1 MRVYLGLAAK
11 HPGAGIPE
19 TMLHT
24 VRGAIES
31 AFAVPPEVIGSR
43 EWHRPG
49 IAVFSWTNEP
59 DDSRRPPLLE
69 TGHDRVTGVNGYL
82 TAPGDVNRLAAM
94 PVLDTEGI
102 GGCFSAFRATEDEL
116 SAATAVHRICP
127 VYYAET
133 PDVHVIGSRAL
144 LVHLAGGGERVEWDV
159 LALQSMV
166 RQGYFLSD
174 ETPYRGVSALP
185 PSSSVTVR
193 NGRRTIV
200 TTPLP
205 TAVPAPESRR
215 QKKHLVRELAEALL
229 ATVEPLR
236 TTREP
241 VNLALTGGRDS
252 RLIAAVLH
260 AAGIPLR
267 ATTNGLDTHPDVVIA
282 GKVARAL
289 RIEHTVIPPAR
300 VEKKDAIVVE
310 HPLARTYETLRACE
324 GMTSAYE
331 SIVGYL
337 PYSAKPTMSGQ
348 SGESLRAGSLLLLQT
363 DLSEKA
369 LRRRVDVT
377 FLRDPALFT
386 EEANEHA
393 RELAEPWRKRAPLE
407 ALDHMYVSYKVGR
420 WQAGARAGSLRRGDQ
435 IWPFFDNRVVRA
447 ALGLDQTWRLSEE
460 VIYELLG
467 ILAPS
472 LRNIPVE
479 GKPWRFTA
487 GKRYY
492 PWQRRPPV
500 LTAPKTGGG
509 GWNWRTS
516 PGAELTGLMR
526 DHVLGR
532 LDLLSPIVKPDE
544 VRKLFAEPVL
554 KKPTH
559 AWHLYTVATMLG
571 GEYPGKEPQGL
582 PKIHIPI
589 PS

>member
-11 HPGAGIPE
+11 DPEAGIPE
-19 TMLHT
+19 AMLHR
-24 VRGAIES
+24 VRSVIDS
-31 AFAVPPEVIGSR
+31 AFPVPSEVIRSR

-49 IAVFSWTNEP
+49 ITMFAWTNEP
-59 DDSRRPPLLE
+59 DDSRQPPPLITE
-69 TGHDRVTGVNGYL
+69 HDRVTGVNGYL
-82 TAPGDVNRLAAM
+82 AAPDDVNRLAGM
-94 PVLDTEGI
+94 TTLDSEAV
-102 GGCFSAFRATEDEL
+102 GGCFSVFRATGGEL
-116 SAATAVHRICP
+116 SAATAIHRVCP

-144 LVHLAGGGERVEWDV
+144 LVHLACGERVDWDV

-174 ETPYRGVSALP
+174 ETPYLGVSALP

-193 NGRRTIV
+193 GGTRTIT

-215 QKKHLVRELAEALL
+215 RKKELVGELAEALL

-236 TTREP
+236 AAGEP

-267 ATTNGLDTHPDVVIA
+267 ATTNGLDTHPDVILA
-282 GKVARAL
+282 GRVAQAL
-289 RIEHTVIPPAR
+289 HVEHTVIPPAR
-300 VEKKDAIVVE
+300 AEKKDAIVVE
-310 HPLARTYETLRACE
+310 HPLARAYETLRACE

-331 SIVGYL
+331 SVVGYL

-348 SGESLRAGSLLLLQT
+348 SGEILRAGGLLLLQT
-363 DLSEKA
+363 DLGEKA

-377 FLRDPALFT
+377 FLRDPALFS
-386 EEANEHA
+386 EMANEHA
-393 RELAEPWRKRAPLE
+393 RELAGPWRERAPLE
-407 ALDHMYVSYKVGR
+407 ALDHMYISYKVGR
-420 WQAGARAGSLRRGDQ
+420 WHAGARAGSLRRGDQ
-435 IWPFFDNRVVRA
+435 IWPFLDNRVVRA

-467 ILAPS
+467 VLAPS
-472 LRNIPVE
+472 LRDIPIE

-492 PWQRRPPV
+492 PWQRRPQV

-516 PGAELTGLMR
+516 PGTELTGLIR

-532 LDLLSPIVKPDE
+532 LDLLTPIVNPDE
-544 VRKLFAEPVL
+544 VRALFAEPVL
-554 KKPTH
+554 KKPNQ

-571 GEYPGKEPQGL
+571 GDYPGKEPEGL
-582 PKIHIPI
+582 PRIHIPI

>member
-19 TMLHT
+19 AMLHT

-31 AFAVPPEVIGSR
+31 AFAVPPEVIRSR

-94 PVLDTEGI
+94 PVLDTEAI
-102 GGCFSAFRATEDEL
+102 GGCFSVFRATEDEL

-144 LVHLAGGGERVEWDV
+144 LVHLAGCGERVEWDV

-407 ALDHMYVSYKVGR
+407 ALDHMYISYKVGR

-492 PWQRRPPV
+492 PWQRRPPA
-500 LTAPKTGGG
+500 LTAQKTGGG

>member
-11 HPGAGIPE
+11 QPGAGIPE
-19 TMLHT
+19 AMLHT
-24 VRGAIES
+24 VRGAIDS
-31 AFAVPPEVIGSR
+31 AFPVPPEVIRSR

-49 IAVFSWTNEP
+49 ITMFAWTNEP
-59 DDSRRPPLLE
+59 DDSRQPPLLE

-82 TAPGDVNRLAAM
+82 AAPGDVNRLAAM
-94 PVLDTEGI
+94 PTLDTEAV

-116 SAATAVHRICP
+116 SAATAIHRVCP

-193 NGRRTIV
+193 GGHRTIT

-205 TAVPAPESRR
+205 AAVPAPESRR
-215 QKKHLVRELAEALL
+215 RKKLLVGELAEALL

-236 TTREP
+236 AAGEP

-267 ATTNGLDTHPDVVIA
+267 ATTNGLDTHPDVIIA
-282 GKVARAL
+282 GRIARAL
-289 RIEHTVIPPAR
+289 RVEHTVIPPSRA
-300 VEKKDAIVVE
+300 EKKDAIVVE
-310 HPLARTYETLRACE
+310 HPLARAYETLRACE

-337 PYSAKPTMSGQ
+337 PYSARPTMSGQ
-348 SGESLRAGSLLLLQT
+348 SGEILRAGGLLLLQT

-393 RELAEPWRKRAPLE
+393 RELAGPWLERAPLE
-407 ALDHMYVSYKVGR
+407 ALDHMYISYKVGR
-420 WQAGARAGSLRRGDQ
+420 WHAGARAGSLRRGDQ
-435 IWPFFDNRVVRA
+435 IWPFLDNRVVRA

-467 ILAPS
+467 VLAPS
-472 LRNIPVE
+472 LRDIPIE

-492 PWQRRPPV
+492 PWQRRPQV

-532 LDLLSPIVKPDE
+532 LDLLAPIVRPDE

-554 KKPTH
+554 KKPNQ

-571 GEYPGKEPQGL
+571 GEYPGKEPEGL
-582 PKIHIPI
+582 PRVHIPI

>member
-1 MRVYLGLAAK
+1 M
-11 HPGAGIPE
+11 P
-19 TMLHT
+19 HT
-24 VRGAIES
+24 VRGAIDS
-31 AFAVPPEVIGSR
+31 AFPVPPEVIRSR

-49 IAVFSWTNEP
+49 VSVFAWTNEP

-82 TAPGDVNRLAAM
+82 AAPDDVNRLAAM
-94 PVLDTEGI
+94 PALDIEAV

-116 SAATAVHRICP
+116 SAATAIHRVCP

-144 LVHLAGGGERVEWDV
+144 LVHLAGGGDRVEWDV

-174 ETPYRGVSALP
+174 ETPYRGVTALP

-193 NGRRTIV
+193 GGRRTV
-200 TTPLP
+200 TTTPLP
-205 TAVPAPESRR
+205 SAVPAPTSRR
-215 QKKHLVRELAEALL
+215 GRKELVGELASALL

-236 TTREP
+236 AAGEP

-252 RLIAAVLH
+252 RLIAATLH
-260 AAGIPLR
+260 AAGVPLR
-267 ATTNGLDTHPDVVIA
+267 ATTNGLDTHPDVIIA
-282 GKVARAL
+282 GRVARAL
-289 RIEHTVIPPAR
+289 RVEHTVIPPAR
-300 VEKKDAIVVE
+300 AGNAGNAGNIGNIGNAGKKDSIVVE
-310 HPLARTYETLRACE
+310 HPLARAYETLRACE

-348 SGESLRAGSLLLLQT
+348 SGEILRAGGLLLLQT
-363 DLSEKA
+363 DLTEKA
-369 LRRRVDVT
+369 LRRRVEVT
-377 FLRDPALFT
+377 FLRDPGLFT
-386 EEANEHA
+386 EEADEHA
-393 RELAEPWRKRAPLE
+393 RELARPWRERAPLE

-420 WQAGARAGSLRRGDQ
+420 WHAGARAGALRRGDQ
-435 IWPFFDNRVVRA
+435 IWPFLDNRVVRA

-467 ILAPS
+467 VLAPS
-472 LRNIPVE
+472 LRDIPVE
-479 GKPWRFTA
+479 GKPWRFSV
-487 GKRYY
+487 GRRYY
-492 PWQRRPPV
+492 PWQRRPRV

-516 PGAELTGLMR
+516 PGEELTGLIR

-532 LDLLSPIVKPDE
+532 LDLLAPIVRPDE
-544 VRKLFAEPVL
+544 VRRLFAEPVL
-554 KKPTH
+554 KKPNQ
-559 AWHLYTVATMLG
+559 AWHLCTVATMLG
-571 GEYPGKEPQGL
+571 GDYPGKEPQGL
-582 PKIHIPI
+582 PRVHIPI

>member
-11 HPGAGIPE
+11 DPEAGIPE
-19 TMLHT
+19 AMLHR
-24 VRGAIES
+24 VRSAIDS
-31 AFAVPPEVIGSR
+31 AFPVPPEVIRSR

-49 IAVFSWTNEP
+49 ITMFAWTNEP
-59 DDSRRPPLLE
+59 DDSRRPPPLMTE
-69 TGHDRVTGVNGYL
+69 HDRVTGVNGYL
-82 TAPGDVNRLAAM
+82 AAPDDVNRLAGM
-94 PVLDTEGI
+94 TTLDSAAV
-102 GGCFSAFRATEDEL
+102 GGCFSVFRATGGEL
-116 SAATAVHRICP
+116 SAATAIHRVCP

-144 LVHLAGGGERVEWDV
+144 LVHLACGERVDWDV

-174 ETPYRGVSALP
+174 ETPYLGVSALP

-193 NGRRTIV
+193 DGARTIT

-215 QKKHLVRELAEALL
+215 RKKELVGELAEALL

-236 TTREP
+236 AAGEP

-267 ATTNGLDTHPDVVIA
+267 ATTNGLDTHPDVILA
-282 GKVARAL
+282 GRVAQAL
-289 RIEHTVIPPAR
+289 RVEHTVIPPAR
-300 VEKKDAIVVE
+300 AEKKDAIVVE
-310 HPLARTYETLRACE
+310 HPLARAYETLRACE

-331 SIVGYL
+331 SVVGYL

-348 SGESLRAGSLLLLQT
+348 SGEILRAGGLLLLQT
-363 DLSEKA
+363 DLAEKA

-377 FLRDPALFT
+377 FLRDPALFS
-386 EEANEHA
+386 EAANEHA
-393 RELAEPWRKRAPLE
+393 RELAGPWRERAPLE
-407 ALDHMYVSYKVGR
+407 ALDHMYISYKVGR
-420 WQAGARAGSLRRGDQ
+420 WHAGARAGSLRRGDQ
-435 IWPFFDNRVVRA
+435 IWPFLDNRVVRA
-447 ALGLDQTWRLSEE
+447 ALGLDQNWRLSEE
-460 VIYELLG
+460 VIYDLLG

-472 LRNIPVE
+472 LRDIPIE

-487 GKRYY
+487 GRRYY
-492 PWQRRPPV
+492 PWQRRPQV

-516 PGAELTGLMR
+516 PGTELTGLIR

-532 LDLLSPIVKPDE
+532 LDLLTPIVNPDE
-544 VRKLFAEPVL
+544 VRALFAEPVL
-554 KKPTH
+554 KKPNQ

-571 GEYPGKEPQGL
+571 GDYPGKEPEGL
-582 PKIHIPI
+582 PRIHIPI

>member
-19 TMLHT
+19 AMPHA

-31 AFAVPPEVIGSR
+31 AFAVPPEVIRSR

-69 TGHDRVTGVNGYL
+69 TGHDRVTGLNGYL

-94 PVLDTEGI
+94 PVLDTEAI
-102 GGCFSAFRATEDEL
+102 GGCFSVFRATEDEL

-144 LVHLAGGGERVEWDV
+144 LVHLASGGERVEWDV
-159 LALQSMV
+159 LALQSMI

-174 ETPYRGVSALP
+174 ETPYRGVTTLP

-193 NGRRTIV
+193 NGRRTIT

-205 TAVPAPESRR
+205 TAVPVPESRR
-215 QKKHLVRELAEALL
+215 HRKRLVRELAEALL

-241 VNLALTGGRDS
+241 VNLALSGGRDS

-267 ATTNGLDTHPDVVIA
+267 ATTNGLDTNPDVIIA
-282 GKVARAL
+282 RKVTRAL
-289 RIEHTVIPPAR
+289 RIEHTVIPPVRA
-300 VEKKDAIVVE
+300 EKKDAIVVE
-310 HPLARTYETLRACE
+310 HPLTRTHETLRACE

-348 SGESLRAGSLLLLQT
+348 SGESLRAGSLLLLQS

-377 FLRDPALFT
+377 FLRDPGLFT

-407 ALDHMYVSYKVGR
+407 ALDHMYISYKVGR

-492 PWQRRPPV
+492 PWQRRPQA
-500 LTAPKTGGG
+500 LTVPKTGGG
-509 GWNWRTS
+509 GWNWRTN
-516 PGAELTGLMR
+516 PGTELTGLMR
-526 DHVLGR
+526 DHVLDH

-544 VRKLFAEPVL
+544 VRKLFADPVL
-554 KKPTH
+554 KKPTQ

-582 PKIHIPI
+582 PKLHIPI